1 MTEPRAD
8 AKFRTRGEEEIKVT
22 GMPANAAAKSSGK
35 IGALA
40 GARAFPPLMVVMFH
54 FSEGHHYSGW
64 LPLDMLATR
73 GYLWVEFFFVL
84 SGFILTHAYW
94 PRLKDLLRRRGYVV
108 FLRARL
114 IRLYPLH
121 LFMLL
126 LLLVMVIALRAL
138 AAKSGYLSIFDAK
151 YHQDVSIKGFW
162 LSLLLVQSWNTMNT
176 LTWNGVSWFVS
187 VEFALC
193 LLFPVLLWLAEGGII
208 RGFGLIVAGLAG
220 LLALLFTSRHGL
232 DITFHNGVLRGLS
245 DFCIGMG
252 MAVLFRRTQPQ
263 DRLPEWGHSLLQLL
277 LLGLLGYVVM
287 NTGWSHTR
295 MDIFTVL
302 PLMALVFALG
312 FDRGIIARAL
322 QTRLPQMLGEW
333 SYAVY
338 LGQTAWLLAIRFLEQ
353 RIYPAPGAIVLG
365 MRFSSLI
372 WWLEPLCLVTICV
385 LWGGLLAEFIELPV
399 AQALRSRFSRRL
411 DPQSVL
417 TPS

>member
-1 MTEPRAD
+1 MTG
-8 AKFRTRGEEEIKVT
+8 K
-22 GMPANAAAKSSGK
+22 PAGSGK
-35 IGALA
+35 IAALA

-64 LPLDMLATR
+64 RPLDFLATR

-84 SGFILTHAYW
+84 SGFILTYAYW
-94 PRLKDLLRRRGYVV
+94 YRLKDLLRRSGYLA

-126 LLLVMVIALRAL
+126 LLLAMVVGLRAL
-138 AAKSGYLSIFDAK
+138 AAQGGYLSIFDAK

-162 LSLLLVQSWNTMNT
+162 LSLFLVHAWNSMTT

-193 LLFPVLLWLAEGGII
+193 LLFPALLWLAEGRLW
-208 RGFGLIVAGLAG
+208 RGFILIGVGLAG
-220 LLALLFTSRHGL
+220 LLALLFTSKHGL

-245 DFCIGMG
+245 DFTIGVG
-252 MAVLFRRTQPQ
+252 MAVLFRHLKPR
-263 DRLPEWGHSLLQLL
+263 DRVPEWVHSVLQILL
-277 LLGLLGYVVM
+277 LSLLGYVVM

-302 PLMALVFALG
+302 PLMALVFALA
-312 FDRGIIARAL
+312 FDRGIVARAL
-322 QTRLPQMLGEW
+322 QTKLPQLLGEW

-338 LGQTAWLLAIRFLEQ
+338 LGQTTWLLAIRFFEQ
-353 RIYPAPGAIVLG
+353 RLYPPPDAIILG
-365 MRFSSLI
+365 LRFSSLI
-372 WWLEPLCLVTICV
+372 WWLEPLGLVTICV
-385 LWGGLLAEFIELPV
+385 LWGGLLAEFIELP
-399 AQALRSRFSRRL
+399 AAAKLRNLLGRRL
-411 DPQSVL
+411 DPQSIP

>member
-1 MTEPRAD
+1 MTEG
-8 AKFRTRGEEEIKVT
+8 RGEASVPSGDHGVT
-22 GMPANAAAKSSGK
+22 AKPASSGKASSGK

-54 FSEGHHYSGW
+54 FSEGHHYSGFR
-64 LPLDMLATR
+64 PLDLLATR

-84 SGFILTHAYW
+84 SGFILTYAYW
-94 PRLKDLLRRRGYVV
+94 PRVKDLFTRAGYLA

-126 LLLVMVIALRAL
+126 LILLIVVGLRAL
-138 AAKSGYLSIFDAK
+138 AAQGGYQSIFDLK
-151 YHQDVSIKGFW
+151 YHQDVSTKGFW
-162 LSLLLVQSWNTMNT
+162 LSVFLVHAWNSMGS

-193 LLFPVLLWLAEGGII
+193 LLFPAFLWLAEGRLW
-208 RGFGLIVAGLAG
+208 RGFALITAGLAG

-232 DITFHNGVLRGLS
+232 DITFHNGVLRGCS
-245 DFCIGMG
+245 DFSVGVG
-252 MAVLFRRTQPQ
+252 LAVLFRRVKAH
-263 DRLPEWGHSLLQLL
+263 DRLPDWVHSLLQILL
-277 LLGLLGYVVM
+277 LSLLATVVM

-302 PLMALVFALG
+302 PLMALVFALA
-312 FDRGIIARAL
+312 FDRGIVARAL
-322 QTRLPQMLGEW
+322 QTRLPQVMGEW

-338 LGQTAWLLAIRFLEQ
+338 LGQTAWLLAIRFFEQ
-353 RIYPAPGAIVLG
+353 RLYPPPDAIILGA
-365 MRFSSLI
+365 RFSDLI
-372 WWLEPLCLVTICV
+372 WWLEPLGLVIMCV
-385 LWGGLLAEFIELPV
+385 LWGGFLAEFIELP
-399 AQALRSRFSRRL
+399 AAARLRRQFGRRL
-411 DPQSVL
+411 DPQTIP

>member
-1 MTEPRAD
+1 MT
-8 AKFRTRGEEEIKVT
+8 AK
-22 GMPANAAAKSSGK
+22 PAGAGKPSSTK

-64 LPLDMLATR
+64 RFLDFLATR

-94 PRLKDLLRRRGYVV
+94 LRLKDLLRRPGYVA

-126 LLLVMVIALRAL
+126 LVLAIVLGLRVL
-138 AAKSGYLSIFDAK
+138 AAQGGYLSIFDTR

-162 LSLLLVQSWNTMNT
+162 LSLLLVHAWNSMPS

-193 LLFPVLLWLAEGGII
+193 LLFPLLLWLAAPSPDSPKLW
-208 RGFGLIVAGLAG
+208 RGFALIGCGLAG
-220 LLALLFTSRHGL
+220 LLALLFTSKHGL

-245 DFCIGMG
+245 DFTVGVG
-252 MAVLFRRTQPQ
+252 MAVLFRRLKPR
-263 DRLPEWGHSLLQLL
+263 DRLPNWVHSVLQVLLLSLLF
-277 LLGLLGYVVM
+277 YAVM

-302 PLMALVFALG
+302 PLMALVFALA
-312 FDRGIIARAL
+312 FDRGILARGL
-322 QTRLPQMLGEW
+322 QMRLPQLLGEW

-338 LGQTAWLLAIRFLEQ
+338 LGQTAWLLAIRFFEQ
-353 RIYPAPGAIVLG
+353 RLYPPPEAVVLG
-365 MRFSSLI
+365 TRFSALI
-372 WWLEPLCLVTICV
+372 WWLEPLCLVVICV
-385 LWGGLLAEFIELPV
+385 LWGGLLAQFIELPV
-399 AQALRSRFSRRL
+399 AARLRNRFGRRL
-411 DPQSVL
+411 DPQSIP